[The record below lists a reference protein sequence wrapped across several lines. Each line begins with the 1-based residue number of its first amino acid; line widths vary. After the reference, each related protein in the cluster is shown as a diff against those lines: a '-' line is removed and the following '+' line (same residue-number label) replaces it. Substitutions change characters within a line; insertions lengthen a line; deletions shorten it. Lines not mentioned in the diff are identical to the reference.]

1 MSQIPVL
8 FAIAAGLIAGT
19 AINLVPLLRTRHAL
33 RASRRAL
40 HIALRDLEEVEFEL
54 DQARY
59 DATHDELTDL
69 PNRRA
74 LTEHL
79 AEALNVEE
87 QITLALID
95 LNDFKAVNDGYGHY
109 AGDALLREVAD
120 RLGGLPAPVRHTARL
135 GGDEFVLVIDGDGS
149 AGVQATTAALHAIAD
164 TPVELLGELVTVTGS
179 AGVAAA
185 WPGISHG
192 QLLHDADIAMFDAK
206 RAGGGILLHPGSGTR
221 SVGYRPRS
229 RHRDQQRRDS
239 TNHHP

>member
-19 AINLVPLLRTRHAL
+19 ALNLVPLLRTRHAL

-40 HIALRDLEEVEFEL
+40 HIALCDLEEVEFEL

-79 AEALNVEE
+79 AEALDAEE

-95 LNDFKAVNDGYGHY
+95 LNDFKAVNDGYGHF

-120 RLGGLPAPVRHTARL
+120 RLRGLPAPVRHTARL

-149 AGVQATTAALHAIAD
+149 AGVQATTAALHTITD